1 MLATMR
7 QRLLPTSPALGPPY
21 YEMLN
26 FIDCGAFGAV
36 TLAQHLMTETKVAVK
51 TTDKTAF
58 ITSHRETNI
67 LKTLHHPNIIK
78 LLQIINTTESCHLV
92 LEYAPGGS
100 LHDWIQQNIVMEE
113 EARAMFQ
120 QILSAI
126 EYCHHKMIAHR
137 DLKPSNIL
145 LDNERNIKIADFG
158 LAIAYHEGQRLRVCP
173 GTLPYMAPELLL
185 GQGYECPAM
194 DVWALG
200 VTLFEMVSNTL
211 PFVSENNVKL
221 KDIIRS
227 GHYICPDSFS
237 IGLKDLIKNMLTTDP
252 KERPTVKQ
260 LMRDPWVNN
269 GQDLPLT
276 PFQEQILDHPNS
288 ETIQLMVAM
297 GFEAENITTAIKEN
311 LYNYPMAT
319 YLILDGKKTQS
330 TNTLAPGD
338 LTQVSTSES
347 FNSDPQH
354 APMASLTIKSS
365 IGRASKPSSVT
376 LAPQASQC
384 DRVASIV
391 SSIDRA
397 SKPSSVS
404 LSPQALHCDPV
415 ASIVS
420 SICSGH
426 LESHLQPSAEL
437 APQGDL
443 VSAASTKCS
452 TSSKTQPALPQN
464 PMAAS
469 TQITTQS
476 TLGQQSLKKTCV
488 LEARQ
493 PEAALAQPTKRW
505 SCRRA
510 ARRLERTEALRSK
523 NTET

>member
-1 MLATMR
+1 
-7 QRLLPTSPALGPPY
+7 
-21 YEMLN
+21 MLN

-67 LKTLHHPNIIK
+67 LKTVHHPNIIQ
-78 LLQIINTTESCHLV
+78 LFQIINTTESCHLI
-92 LEYAPGGS
+92 LEYASGGS
-100 LHDWIQQNIVMEE
+100 LYDWIQQNIVMEE
-113 EARAMFQ
+113 EALAMFQ

-145 LDNERNIKIADFG
+145 LDGERNKKTANLG
-158 LAIAYHEGQRLRVCP
+158 LAITYHEGQRLRVCP

-211 PFVSENNVKL
+211 PFFSENNVKL

-227 GHYICPDSFS
+227 RQYVCPASFS
-237 IGLKDLIKNMLTTDP
+237 EGLKTLIKKMLTADP

-260 LMRDPWVNN
+260 VMRDPWVNN

-276 PFQEQILDHPNS
+276 PFEEQILDHLNS
-288 ETIQLMVAM
+288 ETIQLMV
-297 GFEAENITTAIKEN
+297 GGGGRFEAKNVSTAIKEN

-319 YLILDGKKTQS
+319 YLILDGKKPQS

-338 LTQVSTSES
+338 LTQVSSSES

-365 IGRASKPSSVT
+365 IGRTSKPSSVT
-376 LAPQASQC
+376 AWPPPL
-384 DRVASIV
+384 
-391 SSIDRA
+391 
-397 SKPSSVS
+397 
-404 LSPQALHCDPV
+404 
-415 ASIVS
+415 
-420 SICSGH
+420 
-426 LESHLQPSAEL
+426 
-437 APQGDL
+437 
-443 VSAASTKCS
+443 
-452 TSSKTQPALPQN
+452 
-464 PMAAS
+464 
-469 TQITTQS
+469 
-476 TLGQQSLKKTCV
+476 
-488 LEARQ
+488 
-493 PEAALAQPTKRW
+493 
-505 SCRRA
+505 
-510 ARRLERTEALRSK
+510 
-523 NTET
+523 